1 MEGLAGKAPIL
12 GGALLSH
19 VRRSTYRGS
28 VSRVGNVA
36 HMALKPPLVANAA
49 NDAAEQSA
57 ELSPVSKE
65 IFIGLVGYAG
75 SGCSTAG
82 KRLKV
87 FLEES
92 GYTVVHR
99 VRLSELIL
107 AKYPDAGAVQP
118 VDGPREGAQR
128 LERAMLLQDLGD
140 DLRAKHKNYA
150 VAALGV
156 KRIRELRGDVD
167 PGTEKIAYIIDSL
180 KHSAEVEFLREVYG
194 QAFRLVAVHG
204 ERPVRES
211 RLIGTAASGAKYRGA
226 IESDIRRYMDRD
238 EKDGTN
244 KNGQAVRDAFYLADY
259 FLDNN
264 TGARDGTSLN
274 ADLERFVNLMLGAG
288 LVRPT
293 LAERAMNYAHAAS
306 LQSAC
311 LSRQVGAVLV
321 SHGGEIV
328 GTGTNDVPAYGGGVY
343 GEDSASDHRCHMWEW
358 DPQSERFFGCHN
370 DRKKDQLRQRIAQW
384 LSDTFSDELALVA
397 HPKPAVGHDTAERA
411 RELTATSFRDF
422 FQRREDALIDLPG
435 VKDLIEYSRAIH
447 AEMNAVLS
455 AARSGH
461 SPKGGT
467 LYCTTYPCHNC
478 ARHLVNA
485 GISRVYYVEPYVKS
499 LASELHSD
507 AISNAEVPVGEK
519 QQKMIVLPFTGVGP
533 RMYEDFFTKRV
544 TLKGARGVYVP
555 PEASVPSQSV
565 RLREMAKV
573 EERAAALVPEA

>member
-1 MEGLAGKAPIL
+1 MAIKRPLAA
-12 GGALLSH
+12 S
-19 VRRSTYRGS
+19 
-28 VSRVGNVA
+28 
-36 HMALKPPLVANAA
+36 AA
-49 NDAAEQSA
+49 NDAAEQAA
-57 ELSPVSKE
+57 ELSPLSKE

-92 GYTVVHR
+92 GYTDVHR

-107 AKYPDAGAVQP
+107 AKYPGSGAVQP
-118 VDGPREGAQR
+118 AEGPREGAER
-128 LERAMLLQDLGD
+128 LARAKLLQDLGD
-140 DLRAKHKNYA
+140 DLRSKHGNYA

-156 KRIRELRGDVD
+156 KRIRELRGDAD
-167 PGTEKIAYIIDSL
+167 PGTKKIAYVIDSI
-180 KHSAEVEFLREVYG
+180 KHSSEVEFLREVYG
-194 QAFRLVAVHG
+194 QAFRLIAVHG
-204 ERPVRES
+204 ERPVREG

-226 IESDIRRYMDRD
+226 PEADVRNYMNRD
-238 EKDGTN
+238 EKDGSN
-244 KNGQAVRDAFYLADY
+244 KSGQAVRDAFYLADY

-264 TGARDGTSLN
+264 TGAPDGTSLN

-321 SHGGEIV
+321 SPSGEIV

-343 GEDSASDHRCHMWEW
+343 GEESTSDHRCHVWEW
-358 DPQSERFFGCHN
+358 DPKSEKFLGCHN
-370 DRKKDQLRQRIAQW
+370 DRKKDQLRQKIAQW
-384 LSDTFSDELALVA
+384 LSDNFSDELALIA
-397 HPKPAVGHDTAERA
+397 HPKSAVGHDTADRA
-411 RELTATSFRDF
+411 RALTAASFRDF
-422 FQRREDALIDLPG
+422 FRQREGALIDLPG

-485 GISRVYYVEPYVKS
+485 GINRVYYVEPYIKS

-507 AISNAEVPVGEK
+507 AISNAEIPMGEK

-544 TLKGARGVYVP
+544 TLKGARGVYVA
-555 PEASVPSQSV
+555 PEASVPTQSV
-565 RLREMAKV
+565 RLREMANV
-573 EERAAALVPEA
+573 EERAAALVPET